1 MDDHAAAA
9 TYQSIAFLLRAHGA
23 RHPDKPAV
31 VDVDR
36 GESIAFGELAVV
48 VDGVALQ
55 LQRLGVSAG
64 MRVVLRTAAGIE
76 TVIMWLALWRLAA
89 VVCPIDATQLSSAS
103 EQAVF
108 ASLQPTL
115 ALRALHDNPPDRSP
129 STGAPEARFGGWPA
143 TTDEAE
149 AGIIRLVASPPGSVL
164 HTPGAQP
171 GDVAAMCCTSGSAG
185 RTKIVVHDHASYW
198 LNGLDSIELL
208 GLHRND
214 RTLEYRSFGWYSSQI
229 LSLMPFLQ
237 IGVSLHVA
245 RQFSRSRFGDW
256 IERHG
261 ITVAAGVP
269 TVLNLLLNGPME
281 AFAPQMRSLRLMT
294 SSSAPLSR
302 ATWQR
307 FEKASGVPL
316 VNLYGS
322 SEAGWICG
330 NRLGNRRI
338 GSVGQPASHA
348 VCNVLDGDGQ
358 PCGSG
363 MPGEVVVHGPK
374 LAMGLLR
381 ADGTIEPLRGRPY
394 FTRDLAMRDSDGFIQ
409 LLGRMDDLVIR
420 GGVKVSPQEIEEAL
434 LAHPD
439 VVEAGAVGVPDAIY
453 GQEAICFVVLR
464 AGAQGDPAKLQA
476 HVAASLP
483 REKRPKAVHVVDGL
497 PRNARGKLDRD
508 SLRQRWRAFAATP
521 P

>member
-1 MDDHAAAA
+1 MDDPAAAA
-9 TYQSIAFLLRAHGA
+9 SYQSIASLLRAHGA
-23 RHPDKPAV
+23 RYPDTAAI

-36 GESIAFGELAVV
+36 GESITFGELALV

-64 MRVVLRTAAGIE
+64 MRVVLHTAAGIE
-76 TVIMWLALWRLAA
+76 TILMWLALWRLAA
-89 VVCPIDATQLSSAS
+89 VVCPIDATQLGSTA

-108 ASLQPTL
+108 ASLKPTL
-115 ALRALHDNPPDRSP
+115 ALRALHDNPPDRP
-129 STGAPEARFGGWPA
+129 ATTTAPEARFGGWPPQ
-143 TTDEAE
+143 DEA
-149 AGIIRLVASPPGSVL
+149 AGVIRLAAPPPGSVL
-164 HTPGAQP
+164 HSPPAQP
-171 GDVAAMCCTSGSAG
+171 EDVAATCCTSGSSG

-208 GLHRND
+208 GLHSDD
-214 RTLEYRSFGWYSSQI
+214 RTLEYRSFAWYSSQI

-237 IGVSLHVA
+237 IGVSMHVA

-256 IERHG
+256 IERHR

-269 TVLNLLLNGPME
+269 AVLNLLLNGPME
-281 AFAPQMRSLRLMT
+281 AFAVQARSLRLMT
-294 SSSAPLSR
+294 CSSAPLSH
-302 ATWQR
+302 ATWER
-307 FEKASGVPL
+307 FEKASGVRL
-316 VNLYGS
+316 VSLYGS

-338 GSVGQPASHA
+338 GSVGQPVRHA
-348 VCNVLDGDGQ
+348 ICTVLDGDGQ
-358 PCGSG
+358 PCGPG
-363 MPGEVVVHGPK
+363 IPGEVVVDGPK
-374 LAMGLLR
+374 LAIGLLQ

-394 FTRDLAMRDSDGFIQ
+394 FTRDLAMRDGDGFIQ

-483 REKRPKAVHVVDGL
+483 REKRPKAVHVIDRL

-508 SLRQRWRAFAATP
+508 SLQQRWRAFAATP

>member
-1 MDDHAAAA
+1 MDDHPVAA
-9 TYQSIAFLLRAHGA
+9 TYQSMVFLLRAHGA
-23 RHPDKPAV
+23 RHPAKPAI

-64 MRVVLRTAAGIE
+64 MRVVLHTAAGVE

-89 VVCPIDATQLSSAS
+89 VVCPIDVTQLSSSA

-115 ALRALHDNPPDRSP
+115 ALRGLHDNPAGRPA
-129 STGAPEARFGGWPA
+129 STHAPEARFGGWPS
-143 TTDEAE
+143 TTDEGNE
-149 AGIIRLVASPPGSVL
+149 VIRLVASAPGSVL
-164 HTPGAQP
+164 HSPAAQP
-171 GDVAAMCCTSGSAG
+171 EDVAAMCCTSGSSG

-208 GLHRND
+208 GLRRHD

-245 RQFSRSRFGDW
+245 RQFSRRRFGDW
-256 IERHG
+256 IERHH

-269 TVLNLLLNGPME
+269 AVLNLLLNGPME
-281 AFAPQMRSLRLMT
+281 AFALQARSLRLMT
-294 SSSAPLSR
+294 SSSAPLNR
-302 ATWQR
+302 ATWER

-330 NRLGNRRI
+330 NQLGNRRI
-338 GSVGQPASHA
+338 GSVGRPASHA
-348 VCNVLDGDGQ
+348 GCDVLDSDGQ
-358 PCGSG
+358 PCESG
-363 MPGEVVVHGPK
+363 MPGEVVVNGPK
-374 LAMGLLR
+374 LAVGLLR
-381 ADGTIEPLRGRPY
+381 ADGTIEPLRGRY
-394 FTRDLAMRDSDGFIQ
+394 FTRDLAMRDSEGFIQ

-420 GGVKVSPQEIEEAL
+420 GGVKVSPQEIEEAM

-439 VVEAGAVGVPDAIY
+439 VIEAGAVGVPDAIY

-464 AGAQGDPAKLQA
+464 AGAQGDAAEMQA

-508 SLRQRWRAFAATP
+508 SLHQRWKAFAATP